1 MLIPLFDMAEGA
13 EPTLGTYIFVAII
26 TLLLMLPYFCS
37 VILYILQALGLY
49 RIAKR
54 RGIHHPW
61 LAWIPCGRYWLLGS
75 ISDHYQLVVRGK
87 QRYCRVFLLLL
98 SVLVALASFL
108 VLVFTWAF
116 PLQLMN
122 IVYSASMRAFLHMP
136 LIKNNL
142 IPITKGL
149 IVCLL
154 ALRFL
159 PLYRLYQSALPRR
172 RILLLILSIL
182 IPFSPAII
190 IFAIQKHD
198 NGMPPRQRADSGEF
212 SPTPGASSQKL

>member
-26 TLLLMLPYFCS
+26 SFFLSLPYFCS
-37 VILYILQALGLY
+37 VIMYILQALGLY

-54 RGIHHPW
+54 RGIYHSW

-98 SVLVALASFL
+98 SILVALAGFL
-108 VLVFTWAF
+108 VLVFTWAL
-116 PLQLMN
+116 PLQFMN
-122 IVYSASMRAFLHMP
+122 IVYSESMRAFLHMP

-142 IPITKGL
+142 LPITKGL

-154 ALRFL
+154 ALRLF
-159 PLYRLYQSALPRR
+159 PLYRLYQSAFPRR

-182 IPFSPAII
+182 VPFSPAII

-198 NGMPPRQRADSGEF
+198 KGMPPRQYADSGEF
-212 SPTPGASSQKL
+212 SPYPGEQNQKP